1 MRQAHSRTWRDGNAA
16 QVLTAVCSVTPQA
29 EANGATTVLKAMY
42 RKLIT
47 PVIDKTLK
55 GRVRQR
61 KHDGAVKC
69 SRILK
74 PGMAGLSVL
83 AIGLQRHPAA
93 GRSPDAAK
101 TRLHHADE

>member
-1 MRQAHSRTWRDGNAA
+1 MVGLGLYLRALRRSLKVRQAHSRAWRDGNAA
-16 QVLTAVCSVTPQA
+16 HILTAVCSVTPQA

-47 PVIDKTLK
+47 PVIDKTLE

-69 SRILK
+69 SRILNLVWQ
-74 PGMAGLSVL
+74 G
-83 AIGLQRHPAA
+83 
-93 GRSPDAAK
+93 
-101 TRLHHADE
+101 